1 MSVAAFFFFEE
12 HRQTGDVVRSAVH
25 HHQRL
30 GASVTC
36 SMHDPRRRQLAKEG
50 FEVAQI
56 LVCKKICQ
64 VAVISYRYTGVDE
77 QTSALPTFSWR
88 RFGGVY

>member
-1 MSVAAFFFFEE
+1 MTF
-12 HRQTGDVVRSAVH
+12 
-25 HHQRL
+25 
-30 GASVTC
+30 
-36 SMHDPRRRQLAKEG
+36 SMYDPRRRQLAKEG

-77 QTSALPTFSWR
+77 QASAPPCADTLPIFSWR
-88 RFGGVY
+88 RFGGSC